1 MYEYEVEMKLVQQR
15 DPLLEVIQPVDQ
27 RREHGQWNA
36 AMTPSF
42 LGVGHNPRE
51 VEEVA
56 VRGGGGIARLF
67 VEGGVFHLS
76 VLISRPGQR

>member
-42 LGVGHNPRE
+42 LGGDNPRE

-56 VRGGGGIARLF
+56 ARGVG
-67 VEGGVFHLS
+67 
-76 VLISRPGQR
+76 